1 MQEELLLQQLRA
13 RRPEALEQLIRC
25 YNAYVAAIIR
35 GILGAAC
42 SEEDVEELVSDVFV
56 AIWRHADALK
66 PGKVKAYIGTAA
78 RNTAKSF
85 LRKKRILP
93 MDLDEL
99 PGLAAPGTPE
109 EHCLARE
116 QAELVRAAWEQMGDA
131 YWGAYD
137 RAAGLESAAAYTELD
152 ARVAYTRSWSAA
164 IGDLAHTTAVV
175 LLDGSEL
182 SLADAQS
189 SSRDGDDVV
198 SWMTE
203 EFTLP
208 ALVDLSQVAGLR
220 IGAQTFAVV
229 S

>member
-66 PGKVKAYIGTAA
+66 PGKVKVYIGTAA

-116 QAELVRAAWEQMGDA
+116 QAELVRAAVEQMGEPNREIFLRYYYYFQTTDQIA
-131 YWGAYD
+131 RALAMEPGAV
-137 RAAGLESAAAYTELD
+137 RARLMRGRNALK
-152 ARVAYTRSWSAA
+152 AA
-164 IGDLAHTTAVV
+164 IWKED
-175 LLDGSEL
+175 
-182 SLADAQS
+182 SL
-189 SSRDGDDVV
+189 
-198 SWMTE
+198 
-203 EFTLP
+203 
-208 ALVDLSQVAGLR
+208 
-220 IGAQTFAVV
+220 
-229 S
+229 